1 MKKWNYFN
9 EETDVRDIYTQ
20 NAWNQTLISSIHQMK
35 GSLMNNNDVILVSYV
50 LKDLMETLL
59 WIKSDKPI
67 IKYRYD
73 NEHTIYF
80 NDIKLRIENYE
91 YDHQKNEEW
100 IESQKNVYLNLDSNP
115 IPELYPEV
123 WKNRETIR
131 NHFNGKFTSG
141 RVINNNDI
149 IYVGIL
155 TNRITNVGSVVYFHI
170 DELKS
175 KDRIYEYAISNN
187 KNISLHPELSP
198 SKLEND
204 NMIEFQYYNDMY
216 YSAGEFTFY
225 PSEEV
230 ISHAHSF
237 RKYKMMKFA
246 FPVLIDLPING
257 DVNSNDI
264 YEFIGETLK
273 TDFINYLKTNKP
285 K

>member
-1 MKKWNYFN
+1 MKIWNYKN
-9 EETDVRDIYTQ
+9 ELVNGITTQ
-20 NAWNQTLISSIHQMK
+20 QDWNETLISMLNEI
-35 GSLMNNNDVILVSYV
+35 NDKILDENDTISASYV
-50 LKDLMETLL
+50 LKNLLDTLT
-59 WIKSDKPI
+59 WVNKPQI
-67 IKYRYD
+67 NYRYD
-73 NEHTIYF
+73 NEHSIYI

-91 YDHQKNEEW
+91 YNHQDNEEW
-100 IESQKNVYLNLDSNP
+100 IESQKNIFLNLDSNP
-115 IPELYPEV
+115 KPELYPDI
-123 WKNRETIR
+123 WKSKESIR
-131 NHFNGKFTSG
+131 NHFNRKFLSG
-141 RVINNNDI
+141 RIIDDNDV

-155 TNRITNVGSVVYFHI
+155 KNRITNIGTVVYFHI

-175 KDRIYEYAISNN
+175 KDAIYEYALTNN
-187 KNISLHPELSP
+187 KNKSLHPELSP
-198 SKLEND
+198 IKLEND
-204 NMIEFQYYNDMY
+204 NMIEFQYYNDMC

-257 DVNSNDI
+257 DVNSDDI

-273 TDFINYLKTNKP
+273 RDFINYLKQNKP